1 MPVDS
6 QHKKTTSEA
15 QKEASRRNGARSH
28 GPTSAEGRRRAAL
41 SRLEH
46 GLCSEKL
53 FLPGEDP
60 RDYELLRQGY
70 LDDWNPQSATA
81 IGLVDKLARADWFLR
96 RADRSNH
103 ARVCK
108 AMRNAPLAL
117 DAARLAEHTR
127 LVDLLPDDPRAA
139 SALLRQN
146 GPGCR
151 FLIGRFETLLQ
162 ALDLR
167 GWWEPSERVQA
178 LEGFGKRTAE
188 VFDDDLVHE
197 VCYGYLALG
206 YQHWSAGIEVLD
218 VLGLSKPE
226 EKGAEWEFRRRLA
239 RLEAGARKA
248 DGETVKQAVRGH
260 LTREIAALKT
270 SALEHEAREAADR
283 ADASQCEAVDV
294 SPAGQAL
301 SRHEAKYHRQ
311 FFAALRA
318 LMALTDRGF
327 EPAVEDGPVLQRGP
341 EGDGVS
347 SSAPETGTADE
358 PERPREVL
366 EMCTADEPERPLE
379 VLETGTADEPE
390 PPAAAAPEPAP
401 AEPKLLP
408 RVGIGEADPEDE
420 PGPEMFFSEE
430 TQQWYERTET
440 CTPEAVAQIEENR
453 RRASVWSDRDF
464 VNCTPEVLAHRRY
477 CQSNGYYTSFEE
489 WQRRHNGG

>member
-1 MPVDS
+1 MPIDS
-6 QHKKTTSEA
+6 QDKKTTSPD
-15 QKEASRRNGARSH
+15 QKEASRKNGARSH

-41 SRLEH
+41 SRLKH

-70 LDDWNPQSATA
+70 LDDWDPKTVTA

-103 ARVCK
+103 ARVCS
-108 AMRNAPLAL
+108 AMRNAPLEL
-117 DAARLAEHTR
+117 DAARLAEHNR
-127 LVDLLPDDPRAA
+127 LVDLLPKDPRAA

-146 GPGCR
+146 GRGCR

-197 VCYGYLALG
+197 VCHGYLALG
-206 YQHWSAGIEVLD
+206 YQHWPEGIEVVD

-239 RLEAGARKA
+239 RLEGAARKA
-248 DGETVKQAVRGH
+248 DGETAKQALRKY

-270 SALEHEAREAADR
+270 SALEHEAREEADR
-283 ADASQCEAVDV
+283 ADASEREAVDV

-301 SRHEAKYHRQ
+301 SRHEAKYDRQ
-311 FFAALRA
+311 FHAALRGLLA
-318 LMALTDRGF
+318 LADRGF
-327 EPAVEDGPVLQRGP
+327 EPTVKDESLVLEEASDGGG
-341 EGDGVS
+341 ES
-347 SSAPETGTADE
+347 SSAPETRTADE
-358 PERPREVL
+358 PEPRLEVL
-366 EMCTADEPERPLE
+366 EMH
-379 VLETGTADEPE
+379 TADEPE
-390 PPAAAAPEPAP
+390 PPAAEEGEPAP
-401 AEPKLLP
+401 AEPKSLSRL
-408 RVGIGEADPEDE
+408 GIGEADPEDG
-420 PGPEMFFSEE
+420 PGPELFFSEE
-430 TQQWYERTET
+430 TNQWYERTEL
-440 CTPEAVAQIEENR
+440 CTPEAVAQINENR
-453 RRASVWSDRDF
+453 RRASVWCEGDF
-464 VNCTPEVLAHRRY
+464 LNCTPEVLAYRRH
-477 CQSNGYYTSFEE
+477 CQSQGYYTSFEE
-489 WQRRHNGG
+489 WQRKQTKG